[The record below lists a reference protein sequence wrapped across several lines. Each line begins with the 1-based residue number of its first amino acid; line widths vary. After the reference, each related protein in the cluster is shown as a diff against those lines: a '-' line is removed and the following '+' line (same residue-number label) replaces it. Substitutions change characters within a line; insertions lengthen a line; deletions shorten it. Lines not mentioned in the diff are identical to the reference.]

1 MPGIVARLG
10 GDDFAIFLQRIRS
23 PRQAIVFAH
32 RVLDALRQEF
42 DVDGFC
48 TEISASIGISIAP
61 TQAQDVS
68 TMMRYADVAMYR
80 AKTEMSG
87 LSLYNAEYD
96 PHSPKRLAMMG
107 ELGRAIR
114 EDQLCLHF
122 QPKVSLIT
130 REFYGFEALLRWN
143 HPELGFVPPGDF
155 IPIVEMTSLI
165 HPMTTWVLEKSIA
178 QCRTWHDQGVNVS
191 IAVNLSARNLLDDNI
206 PKQILRM
213 LEEHQLPPAA
223 LELEITESAIMTDP
237 TRAMRVLD
245 QLHQL

>member
-1 MPGIVARLG
+1 DTLGHQVGDHLLQLIGPRLETELAGMPGMVARLG
-10 GDDFAIFLQRIRS
+10 GDEFAIFLSRISS

-61 TQAQDVS
+61 TQAEDIS
-68 TMMRYADVAMYR
+68 TLMRYADVAMYR

-114 EDQLCLHF
+114 EGQLCLHF
-122 QPKVSLIT
+122 QPKVCLETSK
-130 REFYGFEALLRWN
+130 FYGFEALLRWN
-143 HPELGFVPPGDF
+143 HPELGFVPPGEF

-165 HPMTTWVLEKSIA
+165 HPMTAWVLEKSIE
-178 QCRTWHDQGVNVS
+178 QCRAW
-191 IAVNLSARNLLDDNI
+191 LD
-206 PKQILRM
+206 R
-213 LEEHQLPPAA
+213 
-223 LELEITESAIMTDP
+223 
-237 TRAMRVLD
+237 
-245 QLHQL
+245 